1 MAKAILVMDRPDYCN
16 DCYARHMSQ
25 SGSFCRAAKEYL
37 QPKAK
42 RPDWCPLLELP
53 EKVAVAMTKNEVI
66 KICNTIIFAASM
78 SLSNPQETPLNMTKE
93 ELVEAMGMAIK
104 AIKEV
109 QQYRTIGTQE
119 ECRTAMEKQN
129 WIAVTEQMPKEH
141 DSMFAKY
148 KGTDKWDRFMFEKI
162 SHDVLAT
169 VENEKGNRY
178 VRLAHTID
186 GKWGE
191 NIQIRK
197 LKVIAW
203 MPLPEPYRQHIAEG
217 GENND
222 I

>member
-1 MAKAILVMDRPDYCN
+1 MGRLIEADKIP
-16 DCYARHMSQ
+16 
-25 SGSFCRAAKEYL
+25 G
-37 QPKAK
+37 AK
-42 RPDWCPLLELP
+42 RPDWCTLMELP
-53 EKVAVAMTKNEVI
+53 EKAAVAMTENEVI

-78 SLSNPQETPLNMTKE
+78 SLSNPQGTPLNMTKE

-104 AIKEV
+104 AIEEV
-109 QQYRTIGTQE
+109 QQYRTIGTLE

-129 WIAVTEQMPKEH
+129 WIPVTEKMPKER

-169 VENEKGNRY
+169 VENEKGNRH

-186 GKWGE
+186 EKWGG

-203 MPLPEPYRQHIAEG
+203 MPLPEPYRQHIVKG

>member
-1 MAKAILVMDRPDYCN
+1 MPKAVLVMDMPDYCN

-78 SLSNPQETPLNMTKE
+78 SLSNPQGTPL
-93 ELVEAMGMAIK
+93 
-104 AIKEV
+104 
-109 QQYRTIGTQE
+109 
-119 ECRTAMEKQN
+119 N

-169 VENEKGNRY
+169 VENEKGNLH
-178 VRLAHTID
+178 VILAHTID
-186 GKWGE
+186 GKWGGS
-191 NIQIRK
+191 IQIRK

-217 GENND
+217 GEDND

>member
-1 MAKAILVMDRPDYCN
+1 MAKAVLVMDRPDYCN
-16 DCYARHMSQ
+16 DCYAVHMSQ
-25 SGSFCRAAKEYL
+25 NGKFCRAAKEHL
-37 QPKAK
+37 QPKAE

-53 EKVAVAMTKNEVI
+53 EKVAVAMTENEVI
-66 KICNTIIFAASM
+66 KICNTIIFTASM
-78 SLSNPQETPLNMTKE
+78 SLSNPQGTPLNMTKE
-93 ELVEAMGMAIK
+93 ELVGAMGMAIK
-104 AIKEV
+104 AMK
-109 QQYRTIGTQE
+109 
-119 ECRTAMEKQN
+119 KQN
-129 WIAVTEQMPKEH
+129 WIPVTEQMPKEH

-169 VENEKGNRY
+169 VENEKGNLH
-178 VRLAHTID
+178 VILAHTID
-186 GKWGE
+186 GKWGGS
-191 NIQIRK
+191 IQIRK

>member
-1 MAKAILVMDRPDYCN
+1 MAKAVLVMDRPDYCN
-16 DCYARHMSQ
+16 DCYAMNMSL
-25 SGSFCRAAKEYL
+25 SGRFCRAAEESL
-37 QPKAK
+37 PVKAE

-53 EKVAVAMTKNEVI
+53 EKVAVAMTENEVI

-78 SLSNPQETPLNMTKE
+78 SLSNPQGTPLNMTKE
-93 ELVEAMGMAIK
+93 ELVGAMGMAIK
-104 AIKEV
+104 AIEEV
-109 QQYRTIGTQE
+109 QQYRTIGTPE

-129 WIAVTEQMPKEH
+129 WIPVTEQMPKER

-148 KGTDKWDRFMFEKI
+148 KGTDKWDQFMFEKI

-169 VENEKGNRY
+169 VENEKGNMH
-178 VRLAHTID
+178 VILAHTID
-186 GKWGE
+186 GKWGG

>member
-1 MAKAILVMDRPDYCN
+1 MPKAVLVMDMPDYCN

-78 SLSNPQETPLNMTKE
+78 SLSNPQGTPLNMTKE

-141 DSMFAKY
+141 DSRNGIPRIA
-148 KGTDKWDRFMFEKI
+148 GTVK
-162 SHDVLAT
+162 SV
-169 VENEKGNRY
+169 
-178 VRLAHTID
+178 
-186 GKWGE
+186 
-191 NIQIRK
+191 
-197 LKVIAW
+197 
-203 MPLPEPYRQHIAEG
+203 
-217 GENND
+217 
-222 I
+222 

>member
-1 MAKAILVMDRPDYCN
+1 MPKAVLVMDMPDYCN

-104 AIKEV
+104 EIKEV

-129 WIAVTEQMPKEH
+129 WIAVTE
-141 DSMFAKY
+141 
-148 KGTDKWDRFMFEKI
+148 
-162 SHDVLAT
+162 
-169 VENEKGNRY
+169 
-178 VRLAHTID
+178 
-186 GKWGE
+186 
-191 NIQIRK
+191 
-197 LKVIAW
+197 
-203 MPLPEPYRQHIAEG
+203 PYRQHIAEG